1 MATQQN
7 HNYTS
12 PLRYPGGKGALANF
26 MKVVVAQNKLL
37 DGDYVEV
44 YAGGAGIA
52 WSLLF
57 EEYVTR
63 VHVNDLNKT
72 LMAFWRS
79 VLDHTDELSRLI
91 QDTTVTMEEW
101 YRQREIQDKPEDH
114 STLEVGF
121 STFFLNRTNRSG
133 ILRGG
138 VIGGKDQTG
147 AWKIDARFNR
157 KDLIKRIERIGRYA
171 NRIRLY
177 DQDAIHFIETVL
189 PTLPQK
195 TLTYLDP
202 PYYHKG
208 QELYE
213 NHYVT
218 EDHAKIADLISNHIT
233 QPWIVSY
240 DATPEIMTLYKMHRN
255 IQYNISYSAQDR
267 YAGSEV
273 IFYSRGL
280 RVPNVQNPTSVKL
293 PTLQRPLL

>member
-1 MATQQN
+1 MTAQHN

-57 EEYVTR
+57 EEYVQR
-63 VHVNDLNKT
+63 VHVNDLNKS

-79 VLDHTDELSRLI
+79 IVEKTDEFSRLI
-91 QDTTVTMEEW
+91 QDTPVTMEEW
-101 YRQREIQDKPEDH
+101 YRQREIQDKPDDH

-133 ILRGG
+133 ILKGG
-138 VIGGKDQTG
+138 VIGGKNQTG
-147 AWKIDARFNR
+147 AWKIDARFNK
-157 KDLIKRIERIGRYA
+157 KDLVERIQRIGRYA
-171 NRIRLY
+171 NRIRIY
-177 DQDAIHFIETVL
+177 NQDAIDFIKTIV
-189 PTLPQK
+189 PTLPDK
-195 TLTYLDP
+195 TLIYLDP

-213 NHYVT
+213 NHYEK
-218 EDHAKIADLISNHIT
+218 EDHNQIADLVINHIH

-240 DATPEIMTLYKMHRN
+240 DATPEIMNLYKKN
-255 IQYNISYSAQDR
+255 S
-267 YAGSEV
+267 
-273 IFYSRGL
+273 
-280 RVPNVQNPTSVKL
+280 L
-293 PTLQRPLL
+293 PYRKYELTVW